1 MGLSVREGTVCG
13 QEGGAHARLMT
24 QRRVNTRRAGRAW
37 IQTGEVARTARIC
50 PHHRDL
56 ARGEGLTHSG
66 PASCTRNVAEGEG
79 EEDCDHFLF
88 LSSVRSWDCKRW
100 GGGCGGSWAHRHQR
114 DRMGGDGMGWDG
126 PAEPMAMLPQR
137 EVPRRLQPVGPLRS
151 SAACVSAVYKL

>member
-1 MGLSVREGTVCG
+1 MTISCFYPQLGVGIAND
-13 QEGGAHARLMT
+13 GG
-24 QRRVNTRRAGRAW
+24 
-37 IQTGEVARTARIC
+37 
-50 PHHRDL
+50 
-56 ARGEGLTHSG
+56 
-66 PASCTRNVAEGEG
+66 
-79 EEDCDHFLF
+79 
-88 LSSVRSWDCKRW
+88 